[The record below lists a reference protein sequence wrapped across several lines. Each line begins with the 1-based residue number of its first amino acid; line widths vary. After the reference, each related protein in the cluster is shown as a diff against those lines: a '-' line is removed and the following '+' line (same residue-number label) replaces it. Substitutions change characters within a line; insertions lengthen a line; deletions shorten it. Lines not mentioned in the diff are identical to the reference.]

1 MKTKRKN
8 NWIIIRDEYTDEKK
22 RYNLATM
29 RKLDISQ
36 REGNYAQGVS
46 LEEVYYM
53 PRAKQVII
61 ETYSIWENRQTHGCE
76 GTSYSIATPETI
88 ANLAEYSGDDILMA
102 LVPVDSLS

>member
-1 MKTKRKN
+1 METKRKN
-8 NWIIIRDEYTDEKK
+8 NWIIIRDEYTDQKK

-29 RKLDISQ
+29 QKLDISQ

-61 ETYSIWENRQTHGCE
+61 EYYSIWENRQTHCCE
-76 GTSYSIATPETI
+76 GTGYSIANPDEI

-102 LVPVDSLS
+102 LVPEGDN